1 MRKCLCPLFVVF
13 CLATVPAF
21 GFEEGIAYR
30 GRIEAV
36 DANALNEYTPI
47 PMVFRLYASATG
59 GKVLWGRKHSVP
71 LDTNGVFNVVLSDG
85 SGVAVAGAA
94 FDVLADALAST
105 GGGAWIGLTP
115 GNASDDDASL
125 EFSPRQRIVAVPMV
139 QRANVARASENLE
152 VPALV
157 AGTLNVSS
165 NLTVRELDVVGVQR
179 GIALSKLRLVMGV
192 GTLYVEDAVRC
203 RTFSPPMSAPMPVP
217 EPIASQGAEVQCL
230 AIGQNGQDGSNDVK
244 SVYTAFLP
252 VLEKPGRDVSH
263 VQQVGG
269 TTANGGAR

>member
-1 MRKCLCPLFVVF
+1 MRKCHCYLSLALCM
-13 CLATVPAF
+13 ATFSAF
-21 GFEEGIAYR
+21 GFTEGIAYR

-71 LDTNGVFNVVLSDG
+71 VDPNGVFNVVLADG

-94 FDVLADALAST
+94 YGVLADALAST

-125 EFSPRQRIVAVPMV
+125 EFSPRQRIVAVPMA
-139 QRANVARASENLE
+139 QRASVARASEHLE

-157 AGTLNVSS
+157 AGTLEVRS
-165 NLTVRELDVVGVQR
+165 NLTVRALDIASTQN
-179 GIALSKLRLVMGV
+179 GIALSKLRLAMGS
-192 GTLYVEDAVRC
+192 GTLFVDKGVVFC
-203 RTFSPPMSAPMPVP
+203 KTFNPPMTAPTPVP
-217 EPIASQGAEVQCL
+217 ETVASQGSEVQCI
-230 AIGQNGQDGSNDVK
+230 AIGRDETSDVK
-244 SVYTAFLP
+244 SVYAAFLP

-263 VQQVGG
+263 VQAVGG
-269 TTANGGAR
+269 ATMNGGAR